1 MTRKDYEL
9 LANTFAKTKPTP
21 EQFPDEAQW
30 RVLYSQWEMDIR
42 TLCDALGAANPR
54 FDRGRFQY
62 AATSAIFIDLPRFND
77 DGSLKPRK
85 DPRS

>member
-9 LANTFAKTKPTP
+9 LEQVFATTKPTP

-42 TLCDALGAANPR
+42 TLCDALAAANPR

-62 AATSAIFIDLPRFND
+62 AATSAIFIDLPSFND